1 MSRPISAADPM
12 IPIATTGFQQVT
24 VTTSA
29 AVLASLLASSILP
42 ASTRHALFYPTGQN
56 IRWTADDGNPTA
68 TVGMVMEAS
77 ALTVFENQRPLLDHM
92 KVISAHASSSAT
104 LNVHFFK

>member
-1 MSRPISAADPM
+1 MT
-12 IPIATTGFQQVT
+12 PIATTGFQQLT

-29 AVLASLLASSILP
+29 ATLAALCSGSTIP
-42 ASTRHALFYPTGQN
+42 AETRHALFYPTGQS
-56 IRWTADDGNPTA
+56 IRWTADGGSPTA
-68 TVGMVMEAS
+68 TLGMVIEAS
-77 ALTVFENQRPLLDHM
+77 ALTVFENQRPILDNM